1 MRARNYLILMAVAIL
16 VPAAL
21 IMAAGLTMLLDWER
35 QSRIRAVQEI
45 SRNTAL
51 AIDRD
56 IAVAEALLRGVVN
69 SESLRDGDFARLHRE
84 ISAMN
89 GATPWART
97 LLIGYDGK
105 PLFNTLVPYGTPLPG
120 RAGPWVARAYDT
132 QTTRV
137 SGYFVGATSGRPSVS
152 VDVPVPRALGRRY
165 VVSQTFD
172 ARYFA
177 HVFDSK
183 GLGRDW
189 VITLLDADGVSIA
202 RNRNAETL
210 VGQRAKP
217 ELVRVIR
224 ANPSGMLRHV
234 THDGVDVY
242 SFYTRSALSGWTVAV
257 GVPVP
262 EIEAAART
270 ATLYAAL
277 SMLGLMGLAIGIA
290 VFLGQRLSVSLGQA
304 RDAAQALASARPLPA
319 PAPTGVREVDM
330 LQGGLVQA
338 SRELAGERAARQS
351 LEDER
356 EALLASE
363 RAARELAEARSRA
376 KDEFLAMLGHEL
388 RNPLAAISG
397 AIAVIDMPGVKPAQ
411 ADQARVIARRQLRH
425 LTRIVDDLL
434 DVRRILS
441 GKVVLHKARINAG
454 AVLRQC
460 CETKRVVDNGA
471 HAWSVEVADLW
482 LEADA
487 TRLEQVFDNLLH
499 NAVKYTPAGGA
510 IAVRAQA
517 DGKVA
522 AIEVADNGVGI
533 AADTLPLIFDALV
546 QGPTS
551 IDRAQGGLGL
561 GLALARELTVLHG
574 GSIHAHS
581 DGPGLGCRFTL
592 SFPLA
597 EAACAA

>member
-21 IMAAGLTMLLDWER
+21 IMTAGLTMLLDWER
-35 QSRIRAVQEI
+35 ESRIRAVREI

-69 SESLRDGDFARLHRE
+69 SEGLRDGDFARLHRE

-89 GATPWART
+89 QATPWART
-97 LLIGYDGK
+97 VLIGYDGK
-105 PLFNTLVPYGTPLPG
+105 PLFNTLVPFGTPLTG
-120 RAGPWVARAYDT
+120 RAAPWAAKTYDT

-137 SGYFVGATSGRPSVS
+137 SGYFMGATSGRGAVS
-152 VDVPVPRALGRRY
+152 VDVPVPRAVGRRY
-165 VVSQTFD
+165 VLSQTFD
-172 ARYFA
+172 ASHFA
-177 HVFDSK
+177 HVFDNK
-183 GLGRDW
+183 VLGPDW
-189 VITLLDADGVSIA
+189 VISVFDADGISLA
-202 RNRNAETL
+202 RNRNAEAL
-210 VGQRAKP
+210 VGRQVRP
-217 ELVRVIR
+217 ELLR
-224 ANPSGMLRHV
+224 ASREHPSGMLRHV

-262 EIEAAART
+262 EIEAAARS
-270 ATLYAAL
+270 AALYAAL

-290 VFLGQRLSVSLGQA
+290 VFLGQRLSVALRQA
-304 RDAAQALASARPLPA
+304 RDAAQALAWAGPLPT
-319 PAPTGVREVDM
+319 PGPTGVREIDM

-363 RAARELAEARSRA
+363 REARRMAEARSRA

-397 AIAVIDMPGVKPAQ
+397 AVAVIDIPGVNPAQ
-411 ADQARVIARRQLRH
+411 ADTARAIARRQLRH

-441 GKVVLHKARINAG
+441 GKVVLHKERINAG
-454 AVLRQC
+454 ALLRQC
-460 CETKRVVDNGA
+460 CETKRLVDNGT

-517 DGKVA
+517 DGTEA
-522 AIEVADNGVGI
+522 AIEVADDGVGI

-561 GLALARELTVLHG
+561 GLALAKELTVLHG
-574 GSIHAHS
+574 GSIQAHS

-592 SFPLA
+592 VFPLA

>member
-21 IMAAGLTMLLDWER
+21 IMTAGLTMLLDWER

-69 SESLRDGDFARLHRE
+69 SEALRDGDFARLHRE

-89 GATPWART
+89 RATPWART

-105 PLFNTLVPYGTPLPG
+105 PLFNTLVPFGTPLPG
-120 RAGPWVARAYDT
+120 RAGAWVAKAYDT
-132 QTTRV
+132 QAIRV
-137 SGYFVGATSGRPSVS
+137 SGYFMGATSRRPSVS

-172 ARYFA
+172 ASYFA

-183 GLGRDW
+183 ALGRGW

-202 RNRNAETL
+202 RNRNAGTL
-210 VGQRAKP
+210 VGQPAKP
-217 ELVRVIR
+217 ELVRAVR
-224 ANPSGMLRHV
+224 ASPGGMLRHV
-234 THDGVDVY
+234 TRDGVDVY

-262 EIEAAART
+262 EIEAQART

-290 VFLGQRLSVSLGQA
+290 VFLGQRLSVSLRQA
-304 RDAAQALASARPLPA
+304 RDAAQALAAARPLPA
-319 PAPTGVREVDM
+319 PHPTGVREVDM

-351 LEDER
+351 LQDER

-397 AIAVIDMPGVKPAQ
+397 AVAVIDMPGVKPAQ
-411 ADQARVIARRQLRH
+411 AEQARVIARRQLRH

-441 GKVVLHKARINAG
+441 GKVVLHKTRINAG
-454 AVLRQC
+454 ALLRQC

-471 HAWSVEVADLW
+471 HTWSIEVADLW
-482 LEADA
+482 LDADA

-510 IAVRAQA
+510 IAVRAHA

-533 AADTLPLIFDALV
+533 AADTLPHIFDALV

-561 GLALARELTVLHG
+561 GLALARELANLHG
-574 GSIHAHS
+574 GSIQAHS

-597 EAACAA
+597 GDACPA